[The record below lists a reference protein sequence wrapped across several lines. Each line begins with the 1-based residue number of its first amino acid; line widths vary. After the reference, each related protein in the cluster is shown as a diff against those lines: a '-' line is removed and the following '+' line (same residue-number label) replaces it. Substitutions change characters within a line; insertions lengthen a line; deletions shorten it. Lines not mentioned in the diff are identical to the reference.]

1 MKGKKNQ
8 PWDIDDWQQILKA
21 KILRKC
27 MAESKENLCY
37 DNGDESVGFMYAIGH
52 WPHFIAIIYPVKRM
66 RLRGVCLKYGESLNT
81 SMVLLYAK
89 VPSVLLSTVL
99 RETLE
104 VL

>member
-1 MKGKKNQ
+1 
-8 PWDIDDWQQILKA
+8 
-21 KILRKC
+21 
-27 MAESKENLCY
+27 MAESKENLCQ
-37 DNGDESVGFMYAIGH
+37 DHGDESVGFMCAIGH
-52 WPHFIAIIYPVKRM
+52 WPHFRAIIYHVQRM
-66 RLRGVCLKYGESLNT
+66 RLKGVCLKYGESLNT

>member
-1 MKGKKNQ
+1 M
-8 PWDIDDWQQILKA
+8 IDSKFSKLKSYENVW
-21 KILRKC
+21 RKARRIC
-27 MAESKENLCY
+27 VMIM
-37 DNGDESVGFMYAIGH
+37 GDESVGFMCAIGH
-52 WPHFIAIIYPVKRM
+52 WPHFRAIIYHVQRM
-66 RLRGVCLKYGESLNT
+66 RLKGVCLKYGESLNT